1 MLCGLVCPATAV
13 GSIVRALLC
22 GVLVWAVLCGS
33 IVRTVLEPSFE
44 AGALLLAM
52 GYVAAGL
59 ASRGRCC
66 PAAVG
71 VDAAG
76 AVEGA
81 TFGRLR
87 AVPDVMEIL
96 PLLLATVSLVTTGV
110 VEPFRFVRFAAATSG
125 ESSATTAPARRRIA
139 TVVLS
144 MVTIIADLNARFLEI
159 AERVCLA

>member
-1 MLCGLVCPATAV
+1 MVPAVLCGLVCPATAV

-22 GVLVWAVLCGS
+22 GVLVCAVLCGS

-59 ASRGRCC
+59 ASRGRGC
-66 PAAVG
+66 PEAAVG
-71 VDAAG
+71 VAAAG

-87 AVPDVMEIL
+87 AAPDVIEIL
-96 PLLLATVSLVTTGV
+96 PLLFATVSLVTTGV
-110 VEPFRFVRFAAATSG
+110 VEPFRFVRFAAATRG
-125 ESSATTAPARRRIA
+125 ESCATTAPARRRSA

-144 MVTIIADLNARFLEI
+144 MVTMIAN
-159 AERVCLA
+159 